1 MFRVMA
7 ENEGSRNNS
16 NNFKEDRKILTRYDF
31 FHVKLNYIAVLLN
44 AGEPATP
51 LNYWNYAIQEKEI
64 KELNF
69 Y

>member
-1 MFRVMA
+1 MA

-51 LNYWNYAIQEKEI
+51 LNY
-64 KELNF
+64 
-69 Y
+69 